1 MKIAVAILMS
11 IHGLLHFMGFARTY
25 AIENTAEFAK
35 ELSKPIGLIWLLT
48 GLLFIMSAIML
59 LLKKEGWPVLAIL
72 AVIVSQLLILT
83 VWSEAKYGTIANII
97 ILIAAIIAFGTERF
111 EKTYQK
117 DVLSQ
122 MVSTGLAEE
131 PLTEKDLEPL
141 PKAVQKYLRY
151 ARVVGKPKVYNVKIE
166 FEGEM
171 RDRGKDW
178 FGFTSEQY
186 NFFDS
191 PTRLFFMRAKI
202 KGLPTYGY
210 HRYLKEGARMKI
222 KLLSLFPVVDLDK
235 PELFPTETVT
245 FFNDMCLFAPSALID
260 DRISWEELDDLS
272 VKATYVTNS
281 TRISAILFF
290 NHKGQLVNFVSNDRI
305 AIDEMK
311 TFPFSTPAGNYKNLN
326 GYYLPTYGEA
336 IWHYPNE
343 KFVYG
348 KFNVKSVE
356 YNVTEIQ

>member
-1 MKIAVAILMS
+1 MKIVVAIVVL
-11 IHGLLHFMGFARTY
+11 IHGLVHFIGFAR
-25 AIENTAEFAK
+25 AFAMGNTAEFAK
-35 ELSKPIGLIWLLT
+35 ELSKPIGLLWLLT
-48 GLLFIMSAIML
+48 GLLFIISAIML
-59 LLKKEGWPVLAIL
+59 LLKKEAWPVFAII

-83 VWSEAKYGTIANII
+83 VWSEAKYGTLANII
-97 ILIAAIIAFGTERF
+97 ILIAAIIAFETERF
-111 EKTYQK
+111 EKAYKK

-122 MVSTGLAEE
+122 IKPTALADE
-131 PLTEKDLEPL
+131 PVTEKDLEPL
-141 PKAVQKYLRY
+141 PKVVQKYLRY

-222 KLLSLFPVVDLDK
+222 KLLSLFPVVDLEK

-245 FFNDMCLFAPSALID
+245 FFNDMCLFAPAALID
-260 DRISWEELDDLS
+260 DRISW
-272 VKATYVTNS
+272 VGIG
-281 TRISAILFF
+281 RFI
-290 NHKGQLVNFVSNDRI
+290 R
-305 AIDEMK
+305 
-311 TFPFSTPAGNYKNLN
+311 
-326 GYYLPTYGEA
+326 
-336 IWHYPNE
+336 
-343 KFVYG
+343 
-348 KFNVKSVE
+348 
-356 YNVTEIQ
+356 